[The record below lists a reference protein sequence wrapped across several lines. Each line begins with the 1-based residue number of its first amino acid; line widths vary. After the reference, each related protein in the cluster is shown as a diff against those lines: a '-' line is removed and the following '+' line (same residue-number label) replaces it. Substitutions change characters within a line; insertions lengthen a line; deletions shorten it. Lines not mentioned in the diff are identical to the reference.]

1 MLRQNWHKLHFGNLD
16 IRKQDD
22 SYTATVPVYV
32 GDVDVNTI
40 EVQFYADQ
48 LGDMKSEIYIMR
60 GIGLIS
66 GEMNAYLY
74 SVNIPAKRPADH
86 YTPRIVPHFD
96 GAAVPLEVNNILW
109 YEH

>member
-22 SYTATVPVYV
+22 SYTATIPVYV

-60 GIGLIS
+60 LIGPTS
-66 GEMNAYLY
+66 DAVNTYLY
-74 SVNIPAKRPADH
+74 TVSISTQRPIEH
-86 YTPRIVPHFD
+86 YTPRIIPYFD
-96 GAAVPLEVNNILW
+96 GAAVPLEANNILW
-109 YEH
+109 YER